1 MGLNDRGNDNQTFGS
16 TWTVETNV
24 SSNPEELSSR
34 GIGLHGKL
42 YKNVS
47 YEFIGID
54 NVNIRLNLQNL
65 SRLRIISYLS

>member
-34 GIGLHGKL
+34 GIGLHSKFD
-42 YKNVS
+42 K
-47 YEFIGID
+47 D
-54 NVNIRLNLQNL
+54 
-65 SRLRIISYLS
+65 IIIYMDVIFP